1 LSPAAC
7 QNIVITLC
15 KKSVSEHPTCK
26 YFTENLQQYDVGK
39 TLIMLLQMYV
49 IHLAAGRGFFMA
61 GCPMWRKH
69 METIGTLWLY
79 LVFFGI
85 VSIMLV
91 IDFIGFKH
99 QHGQEVKIRTAA
111 YWSVAWVSVAAL
123 FGGGLWLYLEQT
135 AGVVLANQ
143 KVMEYFAGYLLEK
156 SLAID
161 NVFVWLMIFA
171 AFAIPPALQRQLLLY
186 GVLGAIVLRTIFI
199 FIGAWFVQEF
209 SWILY
214 LFGAFLVYTGYKF
227 LRGHNDEASNIE
239 DMPLLKW
246 LRKHMR
252 ITPQLEGNKFFI
264 RKDGLLWATPL
275 FLVLILV
282 EASDVIFAMDSI
294 PAIFAV
300 TTDPF
305 IVLTANLMAI
315 LGLRAMF
322 FLLSGAA
329 SKMYY
334 LPYGLGVILVF
345 IGFKMLMLDVFHM
358 PIWISLGFIV
368 IVLAITALLSIR
380 HNKKY
385 NIHQL

>member
-1 LSPAAC
+1 
-7 QNIVITLC
+7 
-15 KKSVSEHPTCK
+15 
-26 YFTENLQQYDVGK
+26 
-39 TLIMLLQMYV
+39 
-49 IHLAAGRGFFMA
+49 
-61 GCPMWRKH
+61 
-69 METIGTLWLY
+69 MESIGNLWLY
-79 LVFFGI
+79 LAFFGI
-85 VSIMLV
+85 VTVMLL
-91 IDFIGFKH
+91 IDFLGFK
-99 QHGQEVKIRTAA
+99 QKEGQEVKIKTAA
-111 YWSVAWVSVAAL
+111 LWSIAWVSVASL
-123 FGGGLWLYLEQT
+123 FGAGLWLYLQQT
-135 AGVVLANQ
+135 AGVTVANT

-156 SLAID
+156 SLAVD

-186 GVLGAIVLRTIFI
+186 GVLGAIILRTIFI

-214 LFGAFLVYTGYKF
+214 IFGAFLVYTGFKF
-227 LRGHNDEASNIE
+227 FKGQGEEETNIE
-239 DMPLLKW
+239 DMAILKW

-252 ITPQLEGNKFFI
+252 ITPQMHGNKFFV
-264 RKDGLLWATPL
+264 RQNGMLWATPL

-282 EASDVIFAMDSI
+282 EASDVIFAVDSI

-300 TTDPF
+300 TSDPF

-329 SKMYY
+329 TKMHY
-334 LPYGLGVILVF
+334 LPYGLGIILVF

-368 IVLAITALLSIR
+368 LVLSITAILSIR
-380 HNKKY
+380 YSKKH
-385 NIHQL
+385 HQTTL

>member
-1 LSPAAC
+1 
-7 QNIVITLC
+7 
-15 KKSVSEHPTCK
+15 
-26 YFTENLQQYDVGK
+26 
-39 TLIMLLQMYV
+39 
-49 IHLAAGRGFFMA
+49 
-61 GCPMWRKH
+61 

-79 LVFFGI
+79 LVFFAI
-85 VSIMLV
+85 VAVMLV
-91 IDFIGFKH
+91 IDFVGFKH
-99 QHGQEVKIRTAA
+99 QHGQEVKVRTAA
-111 YWSVAWVSVAAL
+111 YWSIAWVSVATL

-135 AGVVLANQ
+135 AGAAIANT

-171 AFAIPPALQRQLLLY
+171 AFAIPPALQRKLLLY

-214 LFGAFLVYTGYKF
+214 LFGAFLVYTGFKF
-227 LRGHNDEASNIE
+227 LRGQHEEDSNIE
-239 DMPLLKW
+239 DMAILKW

-252 ITPQLEGNKFFI
+252 ITPQLQGDKFFV
-264 RKDGLLWATPL
+264 RQNGLLWATPL

-282 EASDVIFAMDSI
+282 EASDVIFAVDSI

-329 SKMYY
+329 SKMHY
-334 LPYGLGVILVF
+334 LPYGLGLILVF
-345 IGFKMLMLDVFHM
+345 IGFKMLMLDIFHM
-358 PIWISLGFIV
+358 PIWISLSFIV
-368 IVLAITALLSIR
+368 IVLTVTAILSIR
-380 HNKKY
+380 HSKNH
-385 NIHQL
+385 NETTL

>member
-1 LSPAAC
+1 
-7 QNIVITLC
+7 
-15 KKSVSEHPTCK
+15 
-26 YFTENLQQYDVGK
+26 
-39 TLIMLLQMYV
+39 
-49 IHLAAGRGFFMA
+49 
-61 GCPMWRKH
+61 
-69 METIGTLWLY
+69 METIGTPWLY
-79 LVFFGI
+79 LAFFTI
-85 VSIMLV
+85 VAVMLV

-99 QHGQEVKIRTAA
+99 QHGQPTKVRTAA
-111 YWSVAWVSVAAL
+111 YWSVAWVSVATL
-123 FGGGLWLYLEQT
+123 FGGALWLYLEQT
-135 AGVVLANQ
+135 SGAALANQ

-186 GVLGAIVLRTIFI
+186 GVLGAIILRTIFI

-214 LFGAFLVYTGYKF
+214 IFGAFLVYTGFKF
-227 LRGHNDEASNIE
+227 LRGQGEEHTNIE
-239 DMPLLKW
+239 DMTVLKW
-246 LRKHMR
+246 LRKHIR
-252 ITPQLEGNKFFI
+252 ITPQMRGNKFFVHQN
-264 RKDGLLWATPL
+264 GVLWATPL

-282 EASDVIFAMDSI
+282 EASDVIFAVDSI

-329 SKMYY
+329 SKMHY
-334 LPYGLGVILVF
+334 LPYGLGLILVF

-358 PIWISLGFIV
+358 PIWISLSFIV
-368 IVLAITALLSIR
+368 IVLTVTAILSIR
-380 HNKKY
+380 HSKKH
-385 NIHQL
+385 NETTL

>member
-1 LSPAAC
+1 
-7 QNIVITLC
+7 
-15 KKSVSEHPTCK
+15 
-26 YFTENLQQYDVGK
+26 
-39 TLIMLLQMYV
+39 
-49 IHLAAGRGFFMA
+49 
-61 GCPMWRKH
+61 
-69 METIGTLWLY
+69 MESIGNLWLY
-79 LVFFGI
+79 IAFFGI
-85 VSIMLV
+85 VTVMLL
-91 IDFIGFKH
+91 IDFLGFK
-99 QHGQEVKIRTAA
+99 QKEGQEVKIKTAA
-111 YWSVAWVSVAAL
+111 LWSIAWVSVASL
-123 FGGGLWLYLEQT
+123 FGAGLWLYLQQT
-135 AGVVLANQ
+135 AGVTVANT

-156 SLAID
+156 SLAVD

-186 GVLGAIVLRTIFI
+186 GVLGAIILRTIFI

-214 LFGAFLVYTGYKF
+214 IFGAFLVYTGFKF
-227 LRGHNDEASNIE
+227 FKGQNEEETNIE
-239 DMPLLKW
+239 DMAILKW

-252 ITPQLEGNKFFI
+252 ITPQLHGNKFFVRQNGI
-264 RKDGLLWATPL
+264 LWATPL

-282 EASDVIFAMDSI
+282 EASDVIFAVDSI

-300 TTDPF
+300 TCDPF

-329 SKMYY
+329 TKMHY
-334 LPYGLGVILVF
+334 LPYGLGIILVF

-368 IVLAITALLSIR
+368 LVLTITAILSIR
-380 HNKKY
+380 YSKKH
-385 NIHQL
+385 HQTTL

>member
-1 LSPAAC
+1 
-7 QNIVITLC
+7 
-15 KKSVSEHPTCK
+15 
-26 YFTENLQQYDVGK
+26 
-39 TLIMLLQMYV
+39 
-49 IHLAAGRGFFMA
+49 
-61 GCPMWRKH
+61 

-79 LVFFGI
+79 LVFFAI
-85 VSIMLV
+85 VAVMLI
-91 IDFIGFKH
+91 IDFVGFKH
-99 QHGQEVKIRTAA
+99 QHGQEVKVRTAA
-111 YWSVAWVSVAAL
+111 YWSIAWVSVATL

-135 AGVVLANQ
+135 AGTAIANA

-171 AFAIPPALQRQLLLY
+171 AFAIPPALQRKLLLY
-186 GVLGAIVLRTIFI
+186 GVLGAIMLRTIFI

-214 LFGAFLVYTGYKF
+214 IFGAFLVYTGFKF
-227 LRGHNDEASNIE
+227 LRGQHEEDSNIE
-239 DMPLLKW
+239 DMAILKW

-252 ITPQLEGNKFFI
+252 ITPQLQGDKFFV
-264 RKDGLLWATPL
+264 RQNGLLWATPL

-282 EASDVIFAMDSI
+282 EASDVIFAVDSI

-329 SKMYY
+329 SKMHY
-334 LPYGLGVILVF
+334 LPYGLGIILVF

-358 PIWISLGFIV
+358 PIWISLSFIV
-368 IVLAITALLSIR
+368 IVLTVTAILSIR
-380 HNKKY
+380 HSKKH
-385 NIHQL
+385 NETTL

>member
-1 LSPAAC
+1 M
-7 QNIVITLC
+7 
-15 KKSVSEHPTCK
+15 E
-26 YFTENLQQYDVGK
+26 D
-39 TLIMLLQMYV
+39 
-49 IHLAAGRGFFMA
+49 FM
-61 GCPMWRKH
+61 
-69 METIGTLWLY
+69 ESIGNLWLY
-79 LVFFGI
+79 LAFFGI
-85 VSIMLV
+85 VTVMLL
-91 IDFIGFKH
+91 IDFLGFK
-99 QHGQEVKIRTAA
+99 QKEGQEVKIKTAA
-111 YWSVAWVSVAAL
+111 LWSIAWVSVASL
-123 FGGGLWLYLEQT
+123 FGAGLWLYLQQT
-135 AGVVLANQ
+135 AGVTVANT

-156 SLAID
+156 SLAVD

-186 GVLGAIVLRTIFI
+186 GVLGAIILRTIFI

-214 LFGAFLVYTGYKF
+214 IFGAFLVYTGFKF
-227 LRGHNDEASNIE
+227 FKGQNEEETNIE
-239 DMPLLKW
+239 DMAILKW

-252 ITPQLEGNKFFI
+252 ITPQLHGNKFFVRQNGI
-264 RKDGLLWATPL
+264 LWATPL

-282 EASDVIFAMDSI
+282 EASDVIFAVDSI

-300 TTDPF
+300 TSDPF

-329 SKMYY
+329 TKMHY
-334 LPYGLGVILVF
+334 LPYGLGIILVF

-368 IVLAITALLSIR
+368 LVLTITAILSIR
-380 HNKKY
+380 YSKKH
-385 NIHQL
+385 HQTTI

>member
-1 LSPAAC
+1 
-7 QNIVITLC
+7 
-15 KKSVSEHPTCK
+15 
-26 YFTENLQQYDVGK
+26 
-39 TLIMLLQMYV
+39 
-49 IHLAAGRGFFMA
+49 
-61 GCPMWRKH
+61 

-79 LVFFGI
+79 LVFFAI
-85 VSIMLV
+85 VAVMLI
-91 IDFIGFKH
+91 IDFVGFKH
-99 QHGQEVKIRTAA
+99 QHGQEVKVRTAA
-111 YWSVAWVSVAAL
+111 YWSIAWVSVATL

-135 AGVVLANQ
+135 AGTAIANA

-171 AFAIPPALQRQLLLY
+171 AFAIPPALQRKLLLY

-214 LFGAFLVYTGYKF
+214 IFGAFLVYTGFKF
-227 LRGHNDEASNIE
+227 LRGQHEEDSNIE
-239 DMPLLKW
+239 DMAILKW

-252 ITPQLEGNKFFI
+252 ITPQLQGDKFFV
-264 RKDGLLWATPL
+264 RQNGLLWATPL

-282 EASDVIFAMDSI
+282 EASDVIFTVDSI

-329 SKMYY
+329 SKMHY
-334 LPYGLGVILVF
+334 LPYGLGIILVF

-358 PIWISLGFIV
+358 PIWISLSFIV
-368 IVLAITALLSIR
+368 IVLTVTAILSIR
-380 HNKKY
+380 HSKRHNETT
-385 NIHQL
+385 L

>member
-1 LSPAAC
+1 
-7 QNIVITLC
+7 
-15 KKSVSEHPTCK
+15 
-26 YFTENLQQYDVGK
+26 
-39 TLIMLLQMYV
+39 
-49 IHLAAGRGFFMA
+49 
-61 GCPMWRKH
+61 

-79 LVFFGI
+79 LVFFAI
-85 VSIMLV
+85 VAVMLI
-91 IDFIGFKH
+91 IDFVGFKH
-99 QHGQEVKIRTAA
+99 QHGQEVKVRTAA
-111 YWSVAWVSVAAL
+111 YWSIAWVSIATL

-135 AGVVLANQ
+135 AGTAIANA

-171 AFAIPPALQRQLLLY
+171 AFAIPPALQRKLLLY

-214 LFGAFLVYTGYKF
+214 IFGAFLVYTGFKF
-227 LRGHNDEASNIE
+227 LRGQDEEESNIE
-239 DMPLLKW
+239 DMAILKW
-246 LRKHMR
+246 LRKRMR
-252 ITPQLEGNKFFI
+252 ITPQLEADKFFI

-282 EASDVIFAMDSI
+282 EASDVIFAVDSI

-329 SKMYY
+329 SKMHY
-334 LPYGLGVILVF
+334 LPYGLGIILVF

-358 PIWISLGFIV
+358 PIWISLSFIV
-368 IVLAITALLSIR
+368 IVLTITAFLSIR
-380 HNKKY
+380 HSKKH
-385 NIHQL
+385 NQTTL

>member
-1 LSPAAC
+1 
-7 QNIVITLC
+7 
-15 KKSVSEHPTCK
+15 
-26 YFTENLQQYDVGK
+26 
-39 TLIMLLQMYV
+39 
-49 IHLAAGRGFFMA
+49 
-61 GCPMWRKH
+61 

-79 LVFFGI
+79 LVFFAI
-85 VSIMLV
+85 VAVMLL
-91 IDFIGFKH
+91 IDFVGFKH
-99 QHGQEVKIRTAA
+99 QHGQEVKVRTAA
-111 YWSVAWVSVAAL
+111 YWSIAWVSVATL

-135 AGVVLANQ
+135 AGTAIANA

-171 AFAIPPALQRQLLLY
+171 AFAIPPALQRKLLLY

-214 LFGAFLVYTGYKF
+214 LFGAFLVYTGFKF
-227 LRGHNDEASNIE
+227 LRGQHEEDSNIE
-239 DMPLLKW
+239 DMAILKW

-252 ITPQLEGNKFFI
+252 ITPQLQGDKFFV
-264 RKDGLLWATPL
+264 RQNGMLWATPL

-282 EASDVIFAMDSI
+282 EASDVIFAVDSI

-329 SKMYY
+329 SKMHY
-334 LPYGLGVILVF
+334 LPYGLGIILVF

-358 PIWISLGFIV
+358 PIWISLSFIV
-368 IVLAITALLSIR
+368 IVLTVTAILSIR
-380 HNKKY
+380 HSKKY
-385 NIHQL
+385 NETTL

>member
-1 LSPAAC
+1 
-7 QNIVITLC
+7 
-15 KKSVSEHPTCK
+15 
-26 YFTENLQQYDVGK
+26 
-39 TLIMLLQMYV
+39 
-49 IHLAAGRGFFMA
+49 
-61 GCPMWRKH
+61 

-79 LVFFGI
+79 LVFFAI
-85 VSIMLV
+85 VAVMLI
-91 IDFIGFKH
+91 IDFVGFKH
-99 QHGQEVKIRTAA
+99 QHGQEVKVRTAA
-111 YWSVAWVSVAAL
+111 YWSIAWVSVATL

-135 AGVVLANQ
+135 AGTAVANA

-171 AFAIPPALQRQLLLY
+171 AFAIPPALQRKLLLY

-214 LFGAFLVYTGYKF
+214 IFGAFLVYTGFKF
-227 LRGHNDEASNIE
+227 LRGQDEEESNIE
-239 DMPLLKW
+239 DMAILKW
-246 LRKHMR
+246 LRKRMR
-252 ITPQLEGNKFFI
+252 ITPQLEADKFFI

-282 EASDVIFAMDSI
+282 EASDVIFAVDSI

-329 SKMYY
+329 SKMHY
-334 LPYGLGVILVF
+334 LPYGLGIILVF

-358 PIWISLGFIV
+358 PIWISLSFIV
-368 IVLAITALLSIR
+368 IVLTITAILSIR
-380 HNKKY
+380 HSKKH
-385 NIHQL
+385 NQTTL

>member
-1 LSPAAC
+1 
-7 QNIVITLC
+7 
-15 KKSVSEHPTCK
+15 
-26 YFTENLQQYDVGK
+26 
-39 TLIMLLQMYV
+39 M
-49 IHLAAGRGFFMA
+49 
-61 GCPMWRKH
+61 
-69 METIGTLWLY
+69 
-79 LVFFGI
+79 
-85 VSIMLV
+85 
-91 IDFIGFKH
+91 
-99 QHGQEVKIRTAA
+99 
-111 YWSVAWVSVAAL
+111 
-123 FGGGLWLYLEQT
+123 FGGGLWLYLQQT
-135 AGVVLANQ
+135 VGVTVANT

-156 SLAID
+156 SLAVD

-171 AFAIPPALQRQLLLY
+171 AFAIPPALQRKLLLY

-209 SWILY
+209 SWVLY
-214 LFGAFLVYTGYKF
+214 IFGAFLVYTGFKF
-227 LRGHNDEASNIE
+227 LKGQEEEDTNIE
-239 DMPLLKW
+239 DMAILKW

-252 ITPQLEGNKFFI
+252 ITPQMHEDKFFV
-264 RKDGLLWATPL
+264 RQNGVLWATPL

-282 EASDVIFAMDSI
+282 EASDVIFAVDSI

-329 SKMYY
+329 SKMHY
-334 LPYGLGVILVF
+334 LPYGLGLILVF

-368 IVLAITALLSIR
+368 ITLAITAWLSIS
-380 HNKKY
+380 HSKKY
-385 NIHQL
+385 NETTL